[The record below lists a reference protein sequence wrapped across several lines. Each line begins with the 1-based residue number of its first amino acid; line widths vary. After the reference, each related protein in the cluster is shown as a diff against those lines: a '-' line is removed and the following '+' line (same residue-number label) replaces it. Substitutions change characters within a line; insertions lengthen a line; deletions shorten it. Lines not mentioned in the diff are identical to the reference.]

1 MNRFLK
7 YTIHPVS
14 PVLPAPKES
23 KVSSKQGVISAS
35 FRAQEFGLS
44 FKWCGGVVVIRS
56 PHDPEV
62 PSSNPGKNNTSD
74 FSIRDPLSLPSCDW
88 YRIYLTMWWNSSV
101 GRAADL
107 IYTCQVR
114 CHGFDSRCFPHI

>member
-1 MNRFLK
+1 MGQ
-7 YTIHPVS
+7 I
-14 PVLPAPKES
+14 
-23 KVSSKQGVISAS
+23 
-35 FRAQEFGLS
+35 S
-44 FKWCGGVVVIRS
+44 FKWRGGVVVIRS
-56 PHDPEV
+56 HHDPEV

-88 YRIYLTMWWNSSV
+88 YRIYLVMWWNSSV

-114 CHGFDSRCFPHI
+114 CRGFDSRCFPHILGLYG

>member
-1 MNRFLK
+1 MR
-7 YTIHPVS
+7 Y
-14 PVLPAPKES
+14 
-23 KVSSKQGVISAS
+23 IS
-35 FRAQEFGLS
+35 RRQKAQLGMEAFCHCKCRVKS
-44 FKWCGGVVVIRS
+44 DYFDRHSYFVKWRGGVVVIRS

-74 FSIRDPLSLPSCDW
+74 FSIRDPLSLPSCDL
-88 YRIYLTMWWNSSV
+88 YRIYLAMWWNSSV

-114 CHGFDSRCFPHI
+114 CRGFDSRCFPHI

>member
-1 MNRFLK
+1 M
-7 YTIHPVS
+7 
-14 PVLPAPKES
+14 
-23 KVSSKQGVISAS
+23 VI
-35 FRAQEFGLS
+35 
-44 FKWCGGVVVIRS
+44 CS

-88 YRIYLTMWWNSSV
+88 YRIYLAMWWNSSV

-107 IYTCQVR
+107 IYTCQMSSQMSRVR
-114 CHGFDSRCFPHI
+114 FPVFPTYLGLYG